1 MKGEERKKARKKGE
15 KEDENMLKQQSDRSI
30 ISVCAGA

>member
-1 MKGEERKKARKKGE
+1 MARRTNNDNEMRRGT
-15 KEDENMLKQQSDRSI
+15 NMLKQQSDRSI